1 MRESM
6 AANPYE
12 VYCTRC
18 RVSFPVG
25 TKACMHCG
33 QPIRAPGAAAAL
45 IGARSAGG
53 DEAADELPMR
63 TVSFSPMT
71 LVWVLVAVGTV
82 IYRACT

>member
-1 MRESM
+1 MRDPV

-25 TKACMHCG
+25 TKVCMHCG
-33 QPIRAPGAAAAL
+33 QPIRVPGAAAAL
-45 IGARSAGG
+45 VTRAAGG
-53 DEAADELPMR
+53 DEAADELPVR
-63 TVSFSPMT
+63 TVAFSPMT
-71 LVWVLVAVGTV
+71 LVWVAAAVGTV